1 MPSRIHCPD
10 DHGDLDSRC
19 CHRRSVKRVCSI
31 SVASFFL
38 VGASFA
44 VPSPIQRGMIRIPSG
59 SPIAVD
65 GKVSANEW
73 EDSKFVT
80 LPVAKNW
87 TVRVRFKHDA
97 ENLYF
102 EFEGV
107 NRGAERLF
115 PEMLIDP
122 KNRKSES

>member
-1 MPSRIHCPD
+1 
-10 DHGDLDSRC
+10 
-19 CHRRSVKRVCSI
+19 
-31 SVASFFL
+31 
-38 VGASFA
+38 
-44 VPSPIQRGMIRIPSG
+44 MIRIPSG